1 MKVLMINYEFPPIGG
16 GGAKATFKISYELA
30 RMGLDVY
37 VLTSKFRDAK
47 TEETISGIRIFR
59 VPVKRKRVDF
69 ASTPEMF
76 TFVLSA
82 FPTLLNLLK
91 REKIDI
97 IHTFFGLPCGAL
109 SFFAKKFFQTPYI
122 IRMGGSDVP
131 RFNPYRFKT
140 SFKALKPPLL
150 KIWQNAATLVA
161 VSDGLRRLA
170 LKADPKANIIVIPN
184 GVDIEK
190 FKPMLIP
197 KSKENHILFVG
208 RLDSYRKGV
217 QFLLQALKKLNEKK
231 LPCKLTVIGDGPY
244 RPRLEK
250 IARDLNLK
258 NIEFLGYIPNKRLP
272 IYYNQADV
280 FVLPSCSEGMSN
292 VILEAMA
299 CGLPVIATSVGGNP
313 ELVENGKTGL
323 LIPPENVDAL
333 YNSLMK
339 LLQDENTKEK
349 MGKSGRKK
357 VKDHFTWDKIAKEY
371 LRLYELILTNIS
383 ANVIG
388 VGE

>member
-1 MKVLMINYEFPPIGG
+1 MINYEFPPIGG
-16 GGAKATFKISYELA
+16 GGAKATLKISHELA
-30 RMGLDVY
+30 RMGLDIY
-37 VLTSKFRDAK
+37 VLTSKFK
-47 TEETISGIRIFR
+47 GLKSEESIRGIRVFR

-82 FPTLLNLLK
+82 FPILLNLLK

-109 SFFAKKFFQTPYI
+109 SFFVKKFFQIPYI

-131 RFNPYRFKT
+131 GFNPYRFKT
-140 SFKALKPPLL
+140 SFKVLKPLLL
-150 KIWQNAATLVA
+150 KIWQNAAILVA

-170 LKADPKANIIVIPN
+170 LKADPNANIIVIPN
-184 GVDIEK
+184 GVDIEE
-190 FKPMLIP
+190 FKPLLIP

-217 QFLLQALKKLNEKK
+217 QFLLQSLKKLNEEN
-231 LPCKLTVIGDGPY
+231 LPCELTIIGDGPY

-250 IARDLNLK
+250 MARNLNLK
-258 NIEFLGYIPNKRLP
+258 NVEFLGYIPNKRLP

-280 FVLPSCSEGMSN
+280 FVLPSYAEGMSN

-299 CGLPVIATSVGGNP
+299 CGLPIIATNVGGNP

-333 YNSLMK
+333 YNSLTK
-339 LLQDENTKEK
+339 LLLNKK
-349 MGKSGRKK
+349 IRKAMGKSGRKN
-357 VKDHFTWDKIAKEY
+357 VKDHFTWDKIAEEY
-371 LRLYELILTNIS
+371 LRLYESILKFK
-383 ANVIG
+383 
-388 VGE
+388 